1 MQGGVRKR
9 GDSWYYYFEAGR
21 VDGKRKKIERKGG
34 NTKKE
39 ALSNLRKALDEFEN
53 GGSFVDQSEISVADY
68 FDYWYE
74 NYVMINLKYNSQV
87 AYKNIIDNHIKD
99 KFGHY
104 KLKAIQPDVLQNFLN
119 KKLLAGFTK
128 NTISGFYGVLSKGFK
143 MAVHPYKY
151 IKENPMQYVTL
162 PKKPNNKNEIVRKSD
177 DLKVISLKDF
187 NKIIERFPA
196 TTTYYIPL
204 QIGFHTG
211 MRIAEVCGLTWDC
224 VDLEK
229 GEIHVEKILVLHG
242 SVPKF
247 GTPKTKGSIRTIKIG
262 KTLID
267 ILTTHKEQQ
276 EKNKKKYREYYT
288 QNDFVCT
295 MENGTLVTQNTMKY
309 LSRVVN
315 YDIGIKFNFHSLRHT
330 HATMLIES
338 GANTKGVQVRLG
350 HSRHSTTVDT
360 YSHVTP
366 KMADDTVDIF
376 ENKIK

>member
-1 MQGGVRKR
+1 M
-9 GDSWYYYFEAGR
+9 
-21 VDGKRKKIERKGG
+21 
-34 NTKKE
+34 
-39 ALSNLRKALDEFEN
+39 
-53 GGSFVDQSEISVADY
+53 
-68 FDYWYE
+68 
-74 NYVMINLKYNSQV
+74 
-87 AYKNIIDNHIKD
+87 
-99 KFGHY
+99 
-104 KLKAIQPDVLQNFLN
+104 
-119 KKLLAGFTK
+119 
-128 NTISGFYGVLSKGFK
+128 
-143 MAVHPYKY
+143 
-151 IKENPMQYVTL
+151 
-162 PKKPNNKNEIVRKSD
+162 
-177 DLKVISLKDF
+177 
-187 NKIIERFPA
+187 
-196 TTTYYIPL
+196 
-204 QIGFHTG
+204 
-211 MRIAEVCGLTWDC
+211 
-224 VDLEK
+224 
-229 GEIHVEKILVLHG
+229 
-242 SVPKF
+242 PKF

-288 QNDFVCT
+288 QNNFVCT

-315 YDIGIKFNFHSLRHT
+315 YDLGIKFNFHSLRHT